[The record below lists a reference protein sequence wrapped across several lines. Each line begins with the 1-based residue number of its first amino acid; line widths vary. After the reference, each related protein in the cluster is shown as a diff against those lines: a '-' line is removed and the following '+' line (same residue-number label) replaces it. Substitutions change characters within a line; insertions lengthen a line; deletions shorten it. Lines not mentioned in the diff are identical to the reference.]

1 METIHYV
8 LADPSGN
15 TTILVLDEI
24 PTDAHAALASKLL
37 DPHCVG
43 AEQVAYVS
51 RPENATVRIDMMGG
65 EFCGNASRSA
75 AAYLLSL
82 TGEERHDY
90 DVSCSGCDTILHASV
105 SRKDDEY
112 EAFITMPKPTSMDMI
127 PITVGEDEKR
137 FYRVELPGITHYVHV
152 MPSLKDADKESLWQA
167 VYNCATL
174 EPCSA
179 FGMDLVDRK
188 TLSMIPAV
196 YVPKTD
202 TLYWEQSCG
211 SGSAA
216 TAAALAKLSGH
227 DISCEIRQ
235 PGGYI
240 TIEATCS
247 DDAIKVI
254 RIGGFVKLS
263 DVRTVE
269 VDI

>member
-24 PTDAHAALASKLL
+24 PEDKHAALASTLL
-37 DPHCVG
+37 DPHCIG

-51 RPENATVRIDMMGG
+51 RPKDADVRIDMMGG
-65 EFCGNASRSA
+65 EFCGNASRAA

-82 TGEERHDY
+82 TGKERLDF
-90 DVSCSGCDTILHASV
+90 DVSCSGCDTILQASV
-105 SRKDDEY
+105 SREDDGY

-127 PITVGEDEKR
+127 SIPVSGEEKR
-137 FYRVELPGITHYVHV
+137 FYRIKLPGITHYVHV
-152 MPSLKDADKESLWQA
+152 MSCLKNADTEALWKAIYDVASQ
-167 VYNCATL
+167 

-235 PGGYI
+235 PGGSI
-240 TIEATCS
+240 TIEASCS
-247 DDAIKVI
+247 DNAIKVI
-254 RIGGFVKLS
+254 RIGGFVRLS
-263 DVRTVE
+263 DVKTVE
-269 VDI
+269 VEV